1 AWVLRAISC
10 ARLSFRKDRLLT
22 ANCDKRW
29 GVPLSLATLCFLN
42 RLRRK
47 RWRHAISWP
56 RRSPGEWKI
65 GGAFSEV
72 RFLLDKKEDDFQE
85 ALRIASGLTIDV
97 LASDDTVVPGQEFN
111 LTISVTNG
119 GPYNFPELRAVTD
132 LPPGWEAVYDNSTGS
147 LEPGQRLDQ
156 KYKVKVSN

>member
-1 AWVLRAISC
+1 M
-10 ARLSFRKDRLLT
+10 
-22 ANCDKRW
+22 
-29 GVPLSLATLCFLN
+29 
-42 RLRRK
+42 
-47 RWRHAISWP
+47 
-56 RRSPGEWKI
+56 
-65 GGAFSEV
+65 
-72 RFLLDKKEDDFQE
+72 LDKKEDDFQE

-119 GPYNFPELRAVTD
+119 GPYNFPDLRAVTG

-156 KYKVKVSN
+156 KY